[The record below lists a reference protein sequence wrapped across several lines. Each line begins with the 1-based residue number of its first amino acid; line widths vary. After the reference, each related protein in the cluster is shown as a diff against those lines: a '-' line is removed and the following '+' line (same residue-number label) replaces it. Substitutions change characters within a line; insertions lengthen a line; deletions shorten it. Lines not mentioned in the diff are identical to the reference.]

1 MLISDW
7 SSDVCS
13 SDLVAKVE
21 VVIGPNQISREDG
34 KRRVV
39 VTANVRGR
47 DLGSFIEELR
57 KKVDADVEIP
67 PGYWISY
74 GGTFEQLISAA
85 KRLQLVV
92 PAAMLM
98 IFGLLYG
105 LFRSARDAAIVFSG
119 RSEEHTSEL
128 QSLMRISYAVFCLKK
143 KKHTNT

>member
-1 MLISDW
+1 MRGFVPLAD
-7 SSDVCS
+7 
-13 SDLVAKVE
+13 VAKVE

-57 KKVDADVEIP
+57 TKVDAEVEVP
-67 PGYWISY
+67 AGYWISY

-92 PAAMLM
+92 RAALLL
-98 IFGLLYG
+98 IFGLLYA
-105 LFRSARDAAIVFSG
+105 LFRSAKDAAIVFSG
-119 RSEEHTSEL
+119 VALALPRGVTAPVL
-128 QSLMRISYAVFCLKK
+128 RGIPLAVQEG
-143 KKHTNT
+143 